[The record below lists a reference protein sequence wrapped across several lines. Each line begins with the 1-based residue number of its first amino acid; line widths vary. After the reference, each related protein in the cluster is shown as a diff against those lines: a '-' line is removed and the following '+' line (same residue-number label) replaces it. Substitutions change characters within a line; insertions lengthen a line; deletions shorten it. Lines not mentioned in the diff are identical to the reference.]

1 MDRDNIESIFK
12 VQKGDNVDLH
22 ITRSPES
29 NVSDEDFKI
38 ILDNVYYDKL
48 VYCDSIDIS
57 FYKKNPTIINIE
69 EKIILAGLPGIKV
82 IIGNYKNI

>member
-22 ITRSPES
+22 ITRSLES